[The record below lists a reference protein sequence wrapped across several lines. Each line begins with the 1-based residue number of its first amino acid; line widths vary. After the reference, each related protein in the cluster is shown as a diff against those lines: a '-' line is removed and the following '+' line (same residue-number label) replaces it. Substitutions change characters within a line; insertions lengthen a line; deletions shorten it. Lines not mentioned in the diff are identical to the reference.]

1 MRVLALLLIDT
12 GLAWVPAT
20 LRSTPP
26 SLGRRAAASLSEEA
40 AAPPT
45 SGAPLAW
52 DNEAWKAGYT
62 TASAELSE
70 CIEAPGLPAD
80 LQGTYFRNGPG
91 QFEVRP

>member
-1 MRVLALLLIDT
+1 MRVLALLLIHS
-12 GLAWVPAT
+12 GLAWVPT
-20 LRSTPP
+20 ILRNAPP

-45 SGAPLAW
+45 SVAALAW

-62 TASAELSE
+62 TARAELSE

-80 LQGTYFRNGPG
+80 LRGTYFRNGPG
-91 QFEVRP
+91 QFEVWR